1 MITLAPK
8 HFVTKSINEKEKEI
22 SGPLVELT
30 TAINKKKRVRHF
42 PEKSFELVALADF
55 ITKTRRKRTIEEK
68 VKLIKAMQS
77 TTTTLFAH

>member
-30 TAINKKKRVRHF
+30 TAINKKKA
-42 PEKSFELVALADF
+42 S
-55 ITKTRRKRTIEEK
+55 KTFSRKKVLNLLPWPILSQKQEEK
-68 VKLIKAMQS
+68 EQ
-77 TTTTLFAH
+77 